1 MTMDATPHAN
11 VRVAIA
17 HSTTLNFAMEQAGVP
32 VVTGAEI
39 TNLGASS
46 IDGAELVLS
55 IEPELAAPSTHRVGR
70 VRAGETLELSVLDL
84 KLRPGRLRDVREAE
98 RAQLHWELRDASGT
112 LARGESPLEVLAYN
126 EWAGLRA
133 PPALLA
139 TFVTP
144 NDPGVTTILRGVRDR
159 LRDETGDAAIT
170 GYQLR
175 SEARVRAMVRALYA
189 TLQSLGITYIGVPA
203 SFESCGQKIRVVSA
217 VLAESFANC
226 LDTTVLVAACLE
238 QMGLSPLLVLEE
250 GHAYPGVWLVEDR
263 FPEGVVYDA
272 ARLRNAT
279 SLGQLAFFDSSAML
293 DPKNTFEAS
302 ERIAADQLANDDAF
316 LCAIDVAVARKD
328 RYRPLP
334 LRDKDGAASLVS
346 DGEHA
351 AFARSAIGA
360 DADDPRARESAA
372 GQGAD
377 RESVA
382 ARPIGASIDP
392 AVAARFAKW
401 REKLLDLSLR
411 NKLLNFRTD
420 GKSALPLEVTDIAR
434 LEDRVAADETY
445 EIDPRP
451 VDERDLRHGKLLR
464 AHGLEEAR
472 QERLSEDLDKGI
484 VHSLL
489 QPEPLFARATHLNR
503 KARVALE
510 EGGAN
515 VLYLAVGFLKWFE
528 SGSSESARLAPLLL
542 VPVMLERVASTG
554 RVRMKRLP
562 EESLPNWTLVEKMR
576 LDFGVDLS
584 SLGNVEADDSGLDVP
599 AMLRGVR
606 EAIQRM
612 DRWEV
617 LEQAHVGLFSF
628 AKYLMWRD
636 LVDNADALLENPFI
650 RRIVMKQAE
659 RAGDDDRYVPAEQL
673 DDAIRPHDLPLVVD
687 ADSTQATAVVSALRG
702 RSYVLQGPPGTGKSQ
717 TITNL
722 IAAAIAQGKSV
733 LFVSEKMAA
742 LEVVYRRLQS
752 VGLGDFCLELHS
764 HKAQKREVIR
774 ALGQTLERAERVR
787 RPAWDDVSS
796 DLGQLRSRL
805 NDYVRALHA
814 TQPLGM
820 SFHQASARLLT
831 LADAPE
837 LRIARP
843 DIAQLTAA
851 EFRRALERTSAFA
864 VLAAQVEPVLAHP
877 FRLSGRA
884 GWSAQAD
891 REARDALEGVV
902 RAIADLEAARGPVF
916 AQLACDGGASVPSLH
931 ELAEVAQAV
940 SAAPLPPAWRNDSE
954 WNALR
959 AAVTKWA
966 DESAEQKAR
975 QSDLATRWNASL
987 FAADLPG
994 LDTRFARWAT
1004 AFFLLAFFFLFG
1016 ARRRLAEH
1024 ARGPLPPNRQ
1034 VATDLSRARACT
1046 AAEQELSSLGQK
1058 VQRALEG
1065 CGAIATPDDAR
1076 SVIARAERV
1085 RTAAARASRPGAGAA
1100 LGALLRYAEGMSEH
1114 ERRRLSE
1121 VATGLADALTRYQT
1135 AVARVR
1141 EALQLR
1147 TWPEDGD
1154 DAVAQASALAA
1165 SMRERVA
1172 DFRAWCLYVQSARE
1186 IEAEGLAAVVEA
1198 HGGGRI
1204 AAKDLARGLERGIL
1218 EAWAAAVRDGHPVL
1232 RDFDGQSQHAL
1243 VSRFRDVDATH
1254 LRTARTH
1261 ILATLEQRLPPPG
1274 ADVGAA
1280 SEPGILKRE
1289 LAKKTRHM
1297 PLRKLLQQIPNLL
1310 GRLKPCLLMSPLSI
1324 AQYLPARGKKF
1335 DLVVFDEA
1343 SQICTHDAIGA
1354 IGRGQQVVVVGDSRQ
1369 LPPTAFFQRGS
1380 GDDASVDEN
1389 DFVELESI
1397 LDEAVASGLP
1407 EQMLGWH
1414 YRSRHETL
1422 IEFSNHHYYE
1432 SKLNVFPA
1440 ARARVAD
1447 LGVKF
1452 HLVTDGAYELGG
1464 SRTNPNEARSLVDHL
1479 VQSLRAT
1486 SPKER
1491 SFGIVTFSAAQQEL
1505 IEDLLDEARSKHP
1518 EIEPHFADDHPTFE
1532 KVFVKNLEN
1541 VQGDER
1547 DEILFSIAYGP
1558 DKHGKMLMN
1567 FGPMNRDG
1575 GERRLNVAV
1584 TRAKKLL
1591 RVFSTITADRIDTA
1605 RTRSTG
1611 AKHLKAFLRFAADRD
1626 ASRIAR
1632 TDEAGG
1638 DFDSDFERAVYDVL
1652 RASGLRV
1659 DTQIGCGGYRIDLAV
1674 VHPEDP
1680 SVYAIGIECDGAAY
1694 HSGKTARDRDRLRQQ
1709 VLEGLGWRLH
1719 RIWSTDWIDN
1729 RAREIER
1736 LLDAVATA
1744 VREGPRAEGAVAVAS
1759 GSAAGDAAAIDVAV
1773 EDAAATSTETDVVAE
1788 RGGQIGVV
1796 PYRQA
1801 PIAVVS
1807 EAADALYDVRLTAKL
1822 AACVGEVL
1830 AIEAPMHM
1838 DELVRRVGPAFGVQ
1852 RVTARARKRVTE
1864 VLATLSGYAIDGDYF
1879 VWAAANRGSLD
1890 VAVRG
1895 GGGRDAEM
1903 VPLEEIAAAAR
1914 DVLAGAL
1921 SLPMAD
1927 LVRETAR
1934 VFGIQRIGP
1943 KVDARMRAAIALLDA
1958 RGVGRIDGERVEYRG
1973 VGGGWEGVEGE
1984 VTFPSGALKIHS
1996 PRTRNDRCT
2005 SLPTPLSRAHS
2016 R

>member
-1 MTMDATPHAN
+1 MTTDPQPHAN

-17 HSTTLNFAMEQAGVP
+17 HSPTLNFAMEQAGVP

-70 VRAGETLELSVLDL
+70 VRPGETRELSVLDL
-84 KLRPGRLRDVREAE
+84 KLRPGRLRNVREAE
-98 RAQLHWELRDASGT
+98 RAQLHWELRDASGA
-112 LARGESPLEVLAYN
+112 LARGESALEVLAYN

-144 NDPGVTTILRGVRDR
+144 NDPGITAILRGVRDR
-159 LRDETGDAAIT
+159 LRDATGDAAIT

-189 TLQSLGITYIGVPA
+189 SIQSLGITYIGIPA
-203 SFESCGQKIRVVSA
+203 SFEECGQKVRVVSA
-217 VLAESFANC
+217 VLEESFANC

-279 SLGQLAFFDSSAML
+279 SIGQLAFFDSSTML
-293 DPKNTFEAS
+293 DPKNTFEAA
-302 ERIAADQLANDDAF
+302 ERKAAEQLANDDAF
-316 LCAIDVAVARKD
+316 LCAVDVAVARKD

-334 LRDKDGAASLVS
+334 LRDKDGAASIVA

-351 AFARSAIGA
+351 AFARAGLGA
-360 DADDPRARESAA
+360 NTETSTGGEATAAPEDANPE
-372 GQGAD
+372 
-377 RESVA
+377 EVA
-382 ARPIGASIDP
+382 ARPSASSIDP

-411 NKLLNFRTD
+411 NKLLNFRAD

-451 VDERDLRHGKLLR
+451 VDDRDLRHGKLVR
-464 AHGLEEAR
+464 AHGLEDAR
-472 QERLSEDLDKGI
+472 HERLSEDLDKGVI
-484 VHSLL
+484 HSPLH
-489 QPEPLFARATHLNR
+489 PEPLLARATHLYR
-503 KARVALE
+503 EARVALE

-528 SGSSESARLAPLLL
+528 SASSEGARLAPLLL
-542 VPVMLERVASTG
+542 VPVTLERVATTG

-599 AMLRGVR
+599 GMLRRAR

-617 LEQAHVGLFSF
+617 LEQAHVGVFSF

-636 LVDNADALLENPFI
+636 LVENADALLENPFI

-659 RAGDDDRYVPAEQL
+659 RSGQGVDADDQYVPAEQL
-673 DDAIRPHDLPLVVD
+673 DDAIGPHDLPLVVD

-787 RPAWDDVSS
+787 RPAWDEVSA

-805 NDYVRALHA
+805 NAYVRALHA
-814 TQPLGM
+814 PQPLGM
-820 SFHQASARLLT
+820 TFHQASARLLT
-831 LADAPE
+831 LTDAPE
-837 LRIARP
+837 LRIARA
-843 DIAQLTAA
+843 DIATLTGPD
-851 EFRRALERTSAFA
+851 FKRALERTSAFA
-864 VLAAQVEPVLAHP
+864 VLAAQVEPVAAHA
-877 FRLSGRA
+877 FRQSGRA
-884 GWSAQAD
+884 GWSAQGD
-891 REARDALEGVV
+891 REARDALDEVA
-902 RAIADLEAARGPVF
+902 RAIAELEAARGPLF
-916 AQLACDGGASVPSLH
+916 AQIACDAGASVPTLL
-931 ELAEVAQAV
+931 ELADVAQAV
-940 SAAPLPPAWRNDSE
+940 SAAPLPSAWRNDAE
-954 WNALR
+954 WKDVR
-959 AAVTKWA
+959 ATVTRWA
-966 DESAEQKAR
+966 DASAEQKAR
-975 QSDLATRWNASL
+975 HDELAVRWSPSVFGADLASL
-987 FAADLPG
+987 EA
-994 LDTRFARWAT
+994 RFARWAT
-1004 AFFLLAFFFLFG
+1004 AFFLFAFLFLYG
-1016 ARRRLAEH
+1016 ARRRLAAH

-1034 VATDLSRARACT
+1034 IAIDLSRARAF
-1046 AAEQELSSLGQK
+1046 AGAEPELSMLEQK

-1076 SVIARAERV
+1076 AVVSRAERV
-1085 RTAAARASRPGAGAA
+1085 RTAAARASRPGAGPA
-1100 LGALLRYAEGMSEH
+1100 LGALLRYADGMSDQ
-1114 ERRRLSE
+1114 ERKRLSE
-1121 VATGLADALTRYQT
+1121 LAARLAEALSRYQA
-1135 AVARVR
+1135 AVTRVR
-1141 EALQLR
+1141 EALQLQA
-1147 TWPEDGD
+1147 WPEDGD
-1154 DAVAQASALAA
+1154 DAVAQAGALAS
-1165 SMRERVA
+1165 SMRERAA
-1172 DFRAWCLYVQSARE
+1172 DFRPWCLYMQSARE
-1186 IEAEGLAAVVEA
+1186 LEAEGLGAVVEA
-1198 HGGGRI
+1198 HGAGRI
-1204 AAKDLARGLERGIL
+1204 EAKHAARALERGLL
-1218 EAWAAAVRDGHPVL
+1218 EAWTAAIRDAHPVL

-1243 VSRFRDVDATH
+1243 VERFREVDGAH

-1261 ILATLEQRLPPPG
+1261 ILSTLEQRLPPPG

-1324 AQYLPARGKKF
+1324 AQYLPARGRKF

-1452 HLVTDGAYELGG
+1452 HLVKDGVYELGG
-1464 SRTNPNEARSLVDHL
+1464 SRTNPNEARALVEHL
-1479 VQSLRAT
+1479 VRSLRAT

-1518 EIEPHFADDHPTFE
+1518 DIEPHFADDHPTFE

-1558 DKHGKMLMN
+1558 DKYGKMLMN

-1611 AKHLKAFLRFAADRD
+1611 AKHLKAFLRFAAERD
-1626 ASRIAR
+1626 ASNLAR

-1652 RASGLRV
+1652 RASGLGV

-1674 VHPEDP
+1674 VHPEEP

-1744 VREGPRAEGAVAVAS
+1744 VREGPRAEGAM
-1759 GSAAGDAAAIDVAV
+1759 AAAPAPAV
-1773 EDAAATSTETDVVAE
+1773 DGAEDDASRGEDAPAPSTVTTVAAE
-1788 RGGQIGVV
+1788 RGGGRIGVV
-1796 PYRQA
+1796 PYRLA
-1801 PIAVVS
+1801 EIAVVS
-1807 EAADALYDVRLTAKL
+1807 ESADALYDVRLSAKL

-1830 AIEAPMHM
+1830 AIEAPMHV

-1852 RVTARARKRVTE
+1852 RVTARARKRVLE
-1864 VLATLSGYAIDGDYF
+1864 VLATVSGYVVDGDF
-1879 VWAAANRGSLD
+1879 VWAAAMRGSLD
-1890 VAVRG
+1890 VAVRN

-1934 VFGIQRIGP
+1934 VFGIARIGP

-1958 RGVGRIDGERVEYRG
+1958 RGVCRIDGERVEYRG
-1973 VGGGWEGVEGE
+1973 VGVAGVC
-1984 VTFPSGALKIHS
+1984 A
-1996 PRTRNDRCT
+1996 
-2005 SLPTPLSRAHS
+2005 
-2016 R
+2016 